1 MPTTLIRYPL
11 DRTGT
16 NPNNLVQNELHTLAQ
31 KRFRAVAPMYGAF
44 FTDGF
49 TVFDKATNRQLIRGT
64 EYVFV
69 ELYQSLTMLT
79 GREVAGA
86 MIVINP
92 DVSSTVAINYQC
104 VGGEYSENTETL
116 VALLNQSS
124 DDTVSKS
131 FLDVE
136 NKPATFVP
144 SLHLHDL
151 GDGIG
156 FEVLVFALEKLR
168 NAITWADAPKISNML
183 NKIDF
188 FLSVLDSRINSRVD
202 SELLAS
208 IIKFKSLFTKELAGL
223 GLVQNLAISTE
234 AEGRLVADPDYVMKS
249 MSDNKYAVTQTLIG
263 FKEELYNQLVSSKTT
278 NLGKPHGMIGN
289 SLKSVLRSLPNGG
302 RVILDTFETVKLQ
315 GLPLDMEVY
324 PDTGQIK
331 DKWIIVKVTNNLNN
345 QGGVLLGI
353 NMTNGDTY
361 RGIMTMLTG
370 GNSSIAWKRFIS
382 EIDINDFIAKFTA
395 HLKDEANPHKDKKHH
410 VGLGDVENLPIATKE
425 DIICRKP
432 TRKYITYDGLL
443 LFMKAFMTGVKSVD
457 EITEDDTT
465 PSAVARYQMIFA
477 PCGPCGT
484 NANFS
489 NVPTPSPPPPSIKPR
504 GERLTT
510 YCIGVKQMGKFSDG
524 FGGTYEQ
531 VIDAQS
537 ASCGFKGK
545 TSYPPRG
552 SLLDRYCDGTTRMGK
567 YADGNGGFY
576 NAIIEEKSVQCGY
589 IRTYKPT
596 FLISDAEENP
606 IGLGFGPNDIV
617 DPLAIVLLTDAMGN
631 ELCYIYPDSTAEH
644 PIAISDI
651 HNSLIG
657 YAYPVTLL

>member
-1 MPTTLIRYPL
+1 MPTTLIRYPF
-11 DRTGT
+11 DSTGT
-16 NPNNLVQNELHTLAQ
+16 NPNNLVQNEQHTLAQ
-31 KRFRAVAPMYGAF
+31 KRFRAIAPMYGAF

-49 TVFDKATNRQLIRGT
+49 TIKDSATNRQLLRGT

-79 GREVAGA
+79 GKEVAGA
-86 MIVINP
+86 IIVINP
-92 DVSSTVAINYQC
+92 QVSSAVTINYQC
-104 VGGEYSENTETL
+104 VGGEYSQDTHTL
-116 VALLNQSS
+116 VALLNQTS
-124 DDTVSKS
+124 DDAISKS
-131 FLDVE
+131 FLDID

-151 GDGIG
+151 GGGIG
-156 FEVLVFALEKLR
+156 FEVLVFALERLR
-168 NAITWADAPKISNML
+168 NAITWADTPKITNL
-183 NKIDF
+183 VNKIDF
-188 FLSVLDSRINSRVD
+188 FLSTLQARINNRVD

-208 IIKFKSLFTKELAGL
+208 IIDFKTKFTKQLAGL
-223 GLVQNLAISTE
+223 GLVENLQIASE

-249 MSDNKYAVTQTLIG
+249 ITDNKYAVTQTLVG

-278 NLGKPHGMIGN
+278 NLGRSHGMIGA
-289 SLKSVLRSLPNGG
+289 SLKSVIRSLPNGG

-315 GLPLDMEVY
+315 GLPLDNEVY
-324 PDTGQIK
+324 PDTGQIR
-331 DKWIIVKVTNNLNN
+331 DKWTIVKITNNSNN

-361 RGIMTMLTG
+361 SGIMTMLTG
-370 GNSSIAWKRFIS
+370 GASSISWKRFIS
-382 EIDINDFIAKFTA
+382 DIDIDKFISDFTEHLNDT
-395 HLKDEANPHKDKKHH
+395 ANPHKDKKHH

-457 EITEDDTT
+457 EISEDDTT
-465 PSAVARYQMIFA
+465 PNAVARYQLIFA

-484 NANFS
+484 AANFS

-510 YCIGVKQMGKFSDG
+510 YCIGVKQMGRFSDG

-531 VIDAQS
+531 IIDAQS
-537 ASCGFKGK
+537 PSCGFKDR
-545 TSYPPRG
+545 TTYPPRG
-552 SLLDRYCDGTTRMGK
+552 ALLDRFCDGVTRMGK

-576 NAIIEEKSVQCGY
+576 TAVIEERSIECGY
-589 IRTYKPT
+589 IRTYNPT
-596 FLISDAEENP
+596 FLISDAEGIA
-606 IGLGFGPNDIV
+606 IGLGYGPEDIV
-617 DPLAIVLLTDAMGN
+617 DPLATVVLTDAMGN
-631 ELCYIYPDSTAEH
+631 ELCAIYPDSTANH
-644 PIAISDI
+644 PVTISDI
-651 HNSLIG
+651 HGSVIG
-657 YAYPVTLL
+657 YAYPVN